1 MTQQD
6 ATVLFNCAGLLA
18 PELVDGLGQR
28 GFGVHHR
35 VRDAYSRHTL
45 EALELADG
53 VRVSLAHYNT
63 EEEVTQFLKALNSIT
78 SS

>member
-1 MTQQD
+1 LTQRD

-35 VRDAYSRHTL
+35 VRDAYLRHTR
-45 EALELADG
+45 EALELDDG
-53 VRVSLAHYNT
+53 VRVSLAHSNT
-63 EEEVTQFLKALNSIT
+63 EEEVTGFLKALNSIA